1 MLTYVKP
8 NGKVMEIDE
17 GSVDFAEKLGWTP
30 KQKEIPKVI
39 PETAPKKTFK
49 KAK

>member
-17 GSVDFAEKLGWTP
+17 GSIKYAESIGWKP
-30 KQKEIPKVI
+30 QAKEIPKV
-39 PETAPKKTFK
+39 APKKTFK

>member
-17 GSVDFAEKLGWTP
+17 GSVEFAEKLGWTP
-30 KQKEIPKVI
+30 KQRNPQSNTQDSTQKDI
-39 PETAPKKTFK
+39 
-49 KAK
+49 